1 MTFISNKLN
10 KNCVYEKSNIL
21 DVLNV
26 FESTGINLAL
36 VINKNKEFV
45 GVISSSDIRRGLI
58 RGLDK
63 SSKIKKIINYSPLYL
78 KDEIDENQLSNL
90 ISSPKFNEI
99 NPPYI
104 PILDKRNKP
113 RGVIDKQNLNLR
125 FLKRK
130 KKLQVKPRILLL
142 GGAGYIGTSLAE
154 NLLKL
159 KYEVTIFDKFVYLP
173 KKKLNDKLK
182 YKNLKLIQGDTRDI
196 EKTFEVLKNK
206 DIVVHLAELVG
217 DPLCEKRPSKTYS
230 TNYLASLGISK
241 ICSDLG
247 ISKFIYIS
255 SCSVYGSRID
265 EKLSDEN
272 SPINPLSVYAK
283 LKALCEKTIIKN
295 SGDFCRPCILRLGT
309 VFGSSLRPRFDLVL
323 NTFAGQIANK
333 KEINI
338 YGGDQ
343 WRPFV
348 HVQDVCEVIVKIIK
362 LDRKITNGQIFNI
375 ASFNHTLSEVGKKIS
390 KIFPKVKINFLL
402 SNLDKRNYRVSTK
415 KAKTI
420 LRFKPKY
427 NLEKG
432 IKDLVKFTLE
442 NKIKNIK
449 NKKFLNIL
457 NAEKF

>member
-1 MTFISNKLN
+1 M
-10 KNCVYEKSNIL
+10 
-21 DVLNV
+21 
-26 FESTGINLAL
+26 
-36 VINKNKEFV
+36 
-45 GVISSSDIRRGLI
+45 
-58 RGLDK
+58 
-63 SSKIKKIINYSPLYL
+63 
-78 KDEIDENQLSNL
+78 
-90 ISSPKFNEI
+90 
-99 NPPYI
+99 
-104 PILDKRNKP
+104 
-113 RGVIDKQNLNLR
+113 
-125 FLKRK
+125 
-130 KKLQVKPRILLL
+130 
-142 GGAGYIGTSLAE
+142 
-154 NLLKL
+154 
-159 KYEVTIFDKFVYLP
+159 
-173 KKKLNDKLK
+173 
-182 YKNLKLIQGDTRDI
+182 
-196 EKTFEVLKNK
+196 
-206 DIVVHLAELVG
+206 
-217 DPLCEKRPSKTYS
+217 
-230 TNYLASLGISK
+230 GISK

-457 NAEKF
+457 NAEKLEKNKVI